1 MRTVWGKTYV
11 HLLHYSDGLQG
22 VHICQNII
30 SWNRPLL
37 PSLSLTLKGLLRL
50 LLLPL
55 ILAQPNFGEVPRHK
69 RKRGVTAFQAKI
81 FQAKKYGKPAYLCG
95 ITGVGGRGEIAK
107 SQRAQCQL
115 ISPKLSYPCERY
127 HSHHPDAG
135 CHVVH

>member
-11 HLLHYSDGLQG
+11 HLLYYSDGLQG

-37 PSLSLTLKGLLRL
+37 PSLSLTLKGFLRL
-50 LLLPL
+50 LLLPI
-55 ILAQPNFGEVPRHK
+55 ILAHPNFGEVLLHK

-95 ITGVGGRGEIAK
+95 ITGVGGGGR
-107 SQRAQCQL
+107 
-115 ISPKLSYPCERY
+115 
-127 HSHHPDAG
+127 
-135 CHVVH
+135 